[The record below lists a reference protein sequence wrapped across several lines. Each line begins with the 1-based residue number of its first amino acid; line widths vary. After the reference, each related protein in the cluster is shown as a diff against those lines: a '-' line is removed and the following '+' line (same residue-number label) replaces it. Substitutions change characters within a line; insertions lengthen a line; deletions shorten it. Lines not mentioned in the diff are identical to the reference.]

1 MLTLQLKKNLTKTE
15 IHSSSHLKSNGQHI
29 KVPLIFWVFLMIFD
43 LCFYQQ
49 LCVKWVCTDIE
60 NSSGH
65 VRQTHSRFPE
75 YLWIFYTE

>member
-1 MLTLQLKKNLTKTE
+1 MLTLQLKNNLTKTE
-15 IHSSSHLKSNGQHI
+15 IHSSRHLKSNGPHI
-29 KVPLIFWVFLMIFD
+29 KVALIFWVLLVIFY

-65 VRQTHSRFPE
+65 IGQTHSRFPE
-75 YLWIFYTE
+75 YLWMFDTE